1 MAGTDRRR
9 SNDIGRWLGMQKSG
23 EWRFKMSAKKYAK
36 CVDVSEGDTISDV
49 ERKIAT
55 TLGVEGKRTKRE
67 LKEDNEDVSKTKGQ
81 CESRGPDV
89 IVVRVVAKEEDFLEE
104 SLKRKAALMEKGKQ
118 SGDEKKNW
126 SKHLTQIVEDGH
138 LTEKTKC

>member
-1 MAGTDRRR
+1 
-9 SNDIGRWLGMQKSG
+9 MQKSG

-67 LKEDNEDVSKTKGQ
+67 LSFWFERRDTVY
-81 CESRGPDV
+81 
-89 IVVRVVAKEEDFLEE
+89 
-104 SLKRKAALMEKGKQ
+104 M
-118 SGDEKKNW
+118 
-126 SKHLTQIVEDGH
+126 
-138 LTEKTKC
+138 

>member
-1 MAGTDRRR
+1 MAGTDGRR

-36 CVDVSEGDTISDV
+36 CVDVSEEDTISDV

-55 TLGVEGKRTKRE
+55 TLGVEGKRTKLE

-89 IVVRVVAKEEDFLEE
+89 IVVRVVAKVGRETCCFDG
-104 SLKRKAALMEKGKQ
+104 KGKTKWRMGILRAKRGREEELVEALDTD
-118 SGDEKKNW
+118 SGGWASD
-126 SKHLTQIVEDGH
+126 
-138 LTEKTKC
+138 